1 MNKEEI
7 KRMREFEKVYMI
19 CVCEGKGTPE
29 SPARIIRYIY
39 DENCN
44 LIGEIDNFTSNKD

>member
-7 KRMREFEKVYMI
+7 PKMREFEKVYMI
-19 CVCEGKGTPE
+19 CVCEGEGTQE
-29 SPARIIRYIY
+29 SPSRIVRYIY

-44 LIGEIDNFTSNKD
+44 FIGKID